1 MKLLHEFYLED
12 ELKSDYEET
21 IGRDVDNGPVQK
33 IKRWKSA
40 LENGTTDPM
49 FQDIEAM
56 QDYGL
61 TWEQL
66 MALPERV
73 YLSMERIKGLKAKHA
88 LQKQAEAEA
97 EAQYG
102 NRQWE

>member
-1 MKLLHEFYLED
+1 
-12 ELKSDYEET
+12 
-21 IGRDVDNGPVQK
+21 
-33 IKRWKSA
+33 
-40 LENGTTDPM
+40 
-49 FQDIEAM
+49 M